1 MNKHFLFKKNTQG
14 FLYEKKK
21 LGVVLWHKT
30 FVLLF
35 FGAIGL
41 TLCSGLRFAQG
52 AVKGGGASQQNAS
65 ATTLQAKGQVN
76 APRGT
81 PTFEIQEIERK
92 LESYDT
98 SKEASAAQKEENRRI
113 KREILNGAFDLRELS
128 QLALDKHW
136 SGLSASEQDRFVGL
150 MTDLLET
157 KAIFSKEHSKTQGN
171 SYTVNYKGDRF
182 QKDKSVALTLT
193 EIYVPKENVTLDIQ
207 YRLKKAG
214 GGWKVFDVIVDN
226 ASLVENYRYQFD
238 SIISKHGYSELVSRM
253 QKKLQELRTQPS

>member
-1 MNKHFLFKKNTQG
+1 MKKNFMFKKNTQG
-14 FLYEKKK
+14 FFPEKSR
-21 LGVVLWHKT
+21 LGWMSRHKA

-35 FGAIGL
+35 SGAMGL
-41 TLCSGLRFAQG
+41 SLCLGLPIARG
-52 AVKGGGASQQNAS
+52 AVKGGGAAQQDPS
-65 ATTLQAKGQVN
+65 ATTLKAKGQIN
-76 APRGT
+76 APKGT

-136 SGLSASEQDRFVGL
+136 GGLSASEQARFVGL

-207 YRLKKAG
+207 YRLKKSG

-238 SIISKHGYSELVSRM
+238 SIISKHGYPELVNRM
-253 QKKLQELRTQPS
+253 QKKLQELRTQAS